1 MLKDD
6 LEFAETQEK
15 REFLKPKVQ
24 ALCSLMEREFEIN
37 MKKLRKAREEQKR
50 QQQLAAKTQADPNR
64 PAQQPKMSRAAQ
76 LAQGYVFSNPK
87 MNTQF

>member
-1 MLKDD
+1 M
-6 LEFAETQEK
+6 EFEKTQDK

-50 QQQLAAKTQADPNR
+50 QQQLAAKAQADPTR
-64 PAQQPKMSRAAQ
+64 PTPQPKMSRAAQ

>member
-6 LEFAETQEK
+6 LEFSDTHEK

-24 ALCSLMEREFEIN
+24 ALCTLMEKEFEIN

-50 QQQLAAKTQADPNR
+50 QQALAAKAQADPAR
-64 PAQQPKMSRAAQ
+64 PPA
-76 LAQGYVFSNPK
+76 
-87 MNTQF
+87 